1 MDFAEAKTIFKDNKV
16 ITAILVD
23 DAFDLAPTFDED
35 DLNRAL
41 SLLETDDAVE
51 EAYKAAGGTWPA
63 NLESLTDQLKRQLTL
78 QAKLRASY
86 VEGGETPLARLA
98 QAVFGRA
105 AREMIDQLA
114 PLDTLQALLESVG
127 VTPEKF
133 GAKGPPDNGPKSP
146 LIFMDYFLGEDRKT
160 SVDASIS
167 RVRKLIS
174 RYDHGEMPIVIL
186 MSSELTDAG
195 LIEEFRAKAELLGC
209 QFKFFRKDQFRKE
222 QFTFVS
228 ELTDRVQFI
237 NQMRIIA
244 EFLKSWWSALD
255 VAVLNTKAEVSSLD
269 LQDYFYIWEKA
280 GRGKNQRYGEHVQA
294 LFSGRLK
301 KLIEDNETLNRKSL
315 KMNELE
321 FGNELPPAPFIPSIA
336 VAKLAHAAAF
346 QDLEPIRDEDKNRL
360 GLELG
365 DVFISESRKRRNSRS
380 VRTLEASI
388 VISPA
393 CDLEH
398 GKLDTVLMID
408 GDIRTRTALESG
420 NSDERVL
427 RTDIFQFTNGMD
439 EVEDLII
446 EWDARRLRTVSV
458 VTFHAEMDRQ
468 HFQRVARLRSVHAL
482 ALQQK
487 FAAQMTRVGMPD
499 VPPVYR
505 YTSIEVGFKSV
516 TGPKALIPL
525 VAKADMQACVI
536 GETGKRVIIM
546 EPILESIRA
555 AVAKLSAADM
565 DAKELDSLQNQIGD
579 LAKVRAF
586 RRLTLDKHEKQLGVI
601 KVRDSDTPLDLSKS
615 FKGKVLL
622 EINLFSGT

>member
-1 MDFAEAKTIFKDNKV
+1 MDFAEARPIFKDNRV

-63 NLESLTDQLKRQLTL
+63 NLEGLTDQLKRQLAL

-86 VEGGETPLARLA
+86 VEGGEAPLARLA

-105 AREMIDQLA
+105 ARELIDQLA
-114 PLDTLQALLESVG
+114 PLDTLQTLLESVG

-133 GAKGPPDNGPKSP
+133 GAKGPPDNGPKSS

-174 RYDHGEMPIVIL
+174 RYDDGEMPIVIL

-195 LIEEFRAKAELLGC
+195 LIEEFRARAELLGC
-209 QFKFFRKDQFRKE
+209 QFKFFRKDQFRNE

-237 NQMRIIA
+237 NQTRIIA

-255 VAVLNTKAEVSSLD
+255 AAVLDTKAEVGSLD

-280 GRGKNQRYGEHVQA
+280 GRGKNQRFGEHVQA

-301 KLIEDNETLNRKSL
+301 KLIENNDTLNRKSL
-315 KMNELE
+315 RMNGLE
-321 FGNELPPAPFIPSIA
+321 FGNELPPAPFIPSMA

-346 QDLEPIRDEDKNRL
+346 QDLEPIRDEDKDRL

-365 DVFISESRKRRNSRS
+365 DVFISESRKRRNNRS

-408 GDIRTRTALESG
+408 GDVRTRTALESG

-427 RTDIFQFTNGMD
+427 RTDIFQFTNEKD

-458 VTFHAEMDRQ
+458 VTFHAEMARQ

-505 YTSIEVGFKSV
+505 YTSVEVAFKSV
-516 TGPKALIPL
+516 TGPKVLIPL
-525 VAKADMQACVI
+525 VGKADMQACVI
-536 GETGKRVIIM
+536 GETGKRVILM
-546 EPILESIRA
+546 EPILERIRA

-565 DAKELDSLQNQIGD
+565 DAKELESLQSQIGD

-601 KVRDSDTPLDLSKS
+601 RVRDSDTPLDLSKI

-622 EINLFSGT
+622 ELNLFSGT